1 MRNLLLSLLL
11 AVPFAAFAA
20 PMTNEDVI
28 KMVKSGLSEA
38 IVIQSIDAAEPA
50 FDTSP
55 DGLVKLKQGGAS
67 DKVIDRI
74 MSRNKGAAKTAPAT
88 ATTAKTAKTAAAATC
103 KDCGT
108 ITEIADKKKKGSAS
122 GVGAVAGG
130 VVGGLVGRE
139 VVGGTGG
146 TLVGAAGGAVAGHMI
161 ERKAKEGRFWEITVK
176 FDDGQVRR
184 FAQDSHPSWKKG
196 MRVKLVEGKLTAL

>member
-1 MRNLLLSLLL
+1 MKKLIL
-11 AVPFAAFAA
+11 AILFALPISSFGAS
-20 PMTNEDVI
+20 MNNDDVI

-38 IVIQSIDAAEPA
+38 VVLQSIDAAEPA

-55 DGLVKLKQGGAS
+55 NGLVKLKQSGVS

-74 MSRNKGAAKTAPAT
+74 MARSGAAKTATTTTP
-88 ATTAKTAKTAAAATC
+88 TTAAKTTAAVTC
-103 KDCGT
+103 KECGT

-122 GVGAVAGG
+122 GLGAVAGG
-130 VVGGLVGRE
+130 VVGGVVGNQ

-161 ERKAKEGRFWEITVK
+161 EKKAKEGRYWEVTVK
-176 FDDGQVRR
+176 FDDGTVKRY
-184 FAQDSHPSWKKG
+184 ALDSHPSWKKG
-196 MRVKLVEGKLTAL
+196 MRVKVVDGKITAL

>member
-1 MRNLLLSLLL
+1 MRNFLLTLLL
-11 AVPFAAFAA
+11 AIPFAALAA

-28 KMVKSGLSEA
+28 KMVKSGLSDA

-67 DKVIDRI
+67 DKVIERV
-74 MSRNKGAAKTAPAT
+74 MSRKGTAKTTPVAAKTSK
-88 ATTAKTAKTAAAATC
+88 TTAAATC

-108 ITEIADKKKKGSAS
+108 IIEIADKKKKGSGS
-122 GVGAVAGG
+122 GLGAVAGG

-161 ERKAKEGRFWEITVK
+161 EKKAKEGRFWEITVK
-176 FDDGQVRR
+176 LDDGTVRR

-196 MRVKLVEGKLTAL
+196 VRVKLVDGKLTAL

>member
-1 MRNLLLSLLL
+1 MRNLLLAFLL
-11 AVPFAAFAA
+11 ATPLAAIAA
-20 PMTNEDVI
+20 PMTNDDVI
-28 KMVKSGLSEA
+28 KMVKSGMGEA

-55 DGLVKLKQGGAS
+55 NGLVKLKQSGVS

-74 MSRNKGAAKTAPAT
+74 MSRTAAKAPASTAAKTTP
-88 ATTAKTAKTAAAATC
+88 AATC

-108 ITEIADKKKKGSAS
+108 ITEIADKKKKGTAS

-161 ERKAKEGRFWEITVK
+161 EKKAKEGRTWEITVK
-176 FDDGQVRR
+176 FDDGTVRR
-184 FAQDSHPSWKKG
+184 FQQDTHPSWKKG
-196 MRVKLVEGKLTAL
+196 TRVKLADGKLAPL